1 MDYTRAL
8 TFVFREH
15 KWIKKIIITGLVSLI
30 PVAGLIH
37 LIGWATEIV
46 KRTIADDYEKI
57 PEAVSWSYLV
67 RGLKLVAVFLVY
79 FIPNAVLWL
88 LLGFFKWV
96 WALLFGGALE
106 SAGVHFLQFL
116 QNATNFVYFIL
127 FLFIM
132 PAIILV
138 FLETERFRNAFDF
151 KKVYLM
157 VKNNQQT
164 FFILIVAFAVA
175 TVIAS
180 LGVSLFYVGIVL
192 TIPYAAAMYANL
204 IGQAGKTL

>member
-1 MDYTRAL
+1 
-8 TFVFREH
+8 
-15 KWIKKIIITGLVSLI
+15 
-30 PVAGLIH
+30 
-37 LIGWATEIV
+37 
-46 KRTIADDYEKI
+46 
-57 PEAVSWSYLV
+57 
-67 RGLKLVAVFLVY
+67 
-79 FIPNAVLWL
+79 
-88 LLGFFKWV
+88 
-96 WALLFGGALE
+96 
-106 SAGVHFLQFL
+106 
-116 QNATNFVYFIL
+116 
-127 FLFIM
+127 M